1 MGKRFTLQGWVHE
14 VALTWRGSSSSKK
27 EKKKFKLIGMNVFN
41 HLINILTYYDFLKV
55 QLQGYIIY

>member
-1 MGKRFTLQGWVHE
+1 VGTRSGPDLEGFLVIKKR
-14 VALTWRGSSSSKK
+14 
-27 EKKKFKLIGMNVFN
+27 KKKFKLIGMNVFN